1 MSKNTLASRLFPETA
16 GTTTNEDGIG
26 IYRSPKA
33 QEQYE
38 ARKAAQSRKKKKAKK
53 KSKARRTR
61 VTINVR
67 QVIVVQPTVV
77 IVHPQQQ
84 CQCEFKYDAKAD
96 VENFENNPYWMH
108 YRRPTLPIGR
118 NPA

>member
-1 MSKNTLASRLFPETA
+1 MSENTLAARLFPETA
-16 GTTTNEDGIG
+16 GTTSHEDGIG

-38 ARKAAQSRKKKKAKK
+38 ARKAAQARKKRKA
-53 KSKARRTR
+53 KARRKKSR

-77 IVHPQQQ
+77 IMHPQPQ
-84 CQCEFKYDAKAD
+84 CQCTFKYDAKAE
-96 VENFENNPYWMH
+96 VEAFENNPYWMH
-108 YRRPTLPIGR
+108 YRRPTLPLGR